1 MLRER
6 INLIRRLNMAI
17 DLLITGVSF
26 LLAYSIRK
34 NYSGEGLV
42 EIGPLTDFLWILLIV
57 LPIWLLLFTLHGAYY
72 SKRTTPVIS
81 IIWMVLR
88 VVFWGGIMLFAAL
101 YVFKSF
107 LVSRWF
113 IGAFLVSNAV
123 LLSVEKIA
131 IMSWLHTIRKKG
143 YNFRT
148 VLIVGLGDRLK
159 EVKDKIDQ
167 HPGWGM
173 NVIGFV
179 AIEPTQTNPTTY
191 GVNRLGVL
199 EDLPALI
206 HQHVIDEVIFAIPIG
221 YIDRIEDAIRVC
233 EEQGIKSQIAMHFY
247 TPTIAKT
254 YVEDMDGLPM
264 LTYSTTPEDVGK
276 LFCKRA
282 FDLTGAL
289 LGLIIISPLLLI
301 ISLGVRISSSGPVF
315 FKQNRIG
322 LNGRVFWCYKFRS
335 MVQNAEALQDQLE
348 TQNELSGPV
357 FKIKKDPRVT
367 TIGYWLRKY
376 SLDELPQLYNVLRG
390 DLSLIGP
397 RPAIVDEVRRYE
409 PWQRRRLSMRP
420 GITGIWQVE
429 GRSRIAEFDERVKLD
444 LQYIDNW
451 SLTLDMKILL
461 KTIPTVLSGR
471 GAH

>member
-1 MLRER
+1 
-6 INLIRRLNMAI
+6 
-17 DLLITGVSF
+17 
-26 LLAYSIRK
+26 
-34 NYSGEGLV
+34 
-42 EIGPLTDFLWILLIV
+42 
-57 LPIWLLLFTLHGAYY
+57 
-72 SKRTTPVIS
+72 
-81 IIWMVLR
+81 
-88 VVFWGGIMLFAAL
+88 
-101 YVFKSF
+101 
-107 LVSRWF
+107 
-113 IGAFLVSNAV
+113 
-123 LLSVEKIA
+123 
-131 IMSWLHTIRKKG
+131 
-143 YNFRT
+143 
-148 VLIVGLGDRLK
+148 
-159 EVKDKIDQ
+159 
-167 HPGWGM
+167 
-173 NVIGFV
+173 
-179 AIEPTQTNPTTY
+179 
-191 GVNRLGVL
+191 
-199 EDLPALI
+199 
-206 HQHVIDEVIFAIPIG
+206 
-221 YIDRIEDAIRVC
+221 
-233 EEQGIKSQIAMHFY
+233 MHFY

-282 FDLTGAL
+282 FDLTAVL
-289 LGLIIISPLLLI
+289 VGLIIISPLLLI

-315 FKQNRIG
+315 FKQRRIG

-335 MVQNAEALQDQLE
+335 MVQNAEALQEQLE

-390 DLSLIGP
+390 DLSLVGP
-397 RPAIVDEVRRYE
+397 RPPIVDEVRRYE

-429 GRSRIAEFDERVKLD
+429 GRSRIAEFDEWVKLD